1 MTTIP
6 TVDLRKRDIPSGRV
20 NSRKFSDFALTFDP
34 ISESL
39 SDLELQTI
47 SRMTP
52 NQSHEINELRG
63 FLYNSQR
70 IWNHCS
76 DDPDAKTWKTIENA
90 IEWIR
95 EKVPA

>member
-6 TVDLRKRDIPSGRV
+6 TVDLHKRDIPSGRI
-20 NSRKFSDFALTFDP
+20 NWRKFSDFALTFDP
-34 ISESL
+34 TSESL

-52 NQSHEINELRG
+52 NQSHEINEL

-70 IWNHCS
+70 IWNHRS